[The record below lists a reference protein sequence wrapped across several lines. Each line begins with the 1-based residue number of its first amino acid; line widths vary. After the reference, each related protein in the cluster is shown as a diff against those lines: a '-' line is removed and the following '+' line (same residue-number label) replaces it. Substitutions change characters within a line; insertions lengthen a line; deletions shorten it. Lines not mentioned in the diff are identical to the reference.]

1 MAILYRRPASAESDG
16 SVEEP
21 VSILFLQDDPAVAEM
36 YKLKL
41 ELDGYRVTVATLA
54 DDADELL
61 VAHPPDI
68 IYVDIR
74 SAGGRNLAR
83 LDELRA
89 HNAAGGVPV
98 VILSGAPAD
107 ELKARGVPLG
117 PMDYVV
123 RCDTVRISLGA
134 FPS

>member
-1 MAILYRRPASAESDG
+1 MAILYRRPGVAESDEV
-16 SVEEP
+16 VEEP

-41 ELDGYRVTVATLA
+41 ELDGYRVRVATLA
-54 DDADELL
+54 DDPDDLL
-61 VAHPPDI
+61 AAHPPDI
-68 IYVDIR
+68 IYLDIR

-83 LDELRA
+83 LDALRTRDA
-89 HNAAGGVPV
+89 AAGIPV

-107 ELKARGVPLG
+107 QLKAQGVQLR

-123 RCDTVRISLGA
+123 RCDTVRTSLGSLA
-134 FPS
+134 S